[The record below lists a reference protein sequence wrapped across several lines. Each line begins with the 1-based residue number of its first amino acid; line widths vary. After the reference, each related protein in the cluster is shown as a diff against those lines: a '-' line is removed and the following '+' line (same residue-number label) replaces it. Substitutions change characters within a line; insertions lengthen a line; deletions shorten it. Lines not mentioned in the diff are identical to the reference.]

1 MEVISVDDKIE
12 SIENVEQNAQK
23 MLSRKGGVE
32 IGKYQAEFRNT
43 GKPKKLLR
51 YSIRRVPNAPS
62 HRV

>member
-1 MEVISVDDKIE
+1 MDDKIE
-12 SIENVEQNAQK
+12 SIEHVDKNAQK
-23 MLSRKGGVE
+23 MLSRKGVE

-43 GKPKKLLR
+43 GKPKKLLC